1 MLSSQGCRRNSVW
14 RRAASHRDGGDDVG
28 SSTSGC
34 SREAGGLLCRTGM
47 TEKGASLFDFE
58 TISLSNHDVCCVC
71 SMAFFLCDTRLRKWR
86 ILHLRWLKEKKKEW
100 SISVTRV
107 RLWKKKKRFECDIYK
122 NLPHG
127 VSASAMSFT
136 YVAIFFTFYCWVVGL
151 TTLTADN
158 TLKKIAT
165 YVKDMASHW
174 RHATYVYKM
183 SSC

>member
-1 MLSSQGCRRNSVW
+1 MG
-14 RRAASHRDGGDDVG
+14 
-28 SSTSGC
+28 TY
-34 SREAGGLLCRTGM
+34 
-47 TEKGASLFDFE
+47 
-58 TISLSNHDVCCVC
+58 
-71 SMAFFLCDTRLRKWR
+71 LRKWR
-86 ILHLRWLKEKKKEW
+86 ILHLRSLKEKKKEW

-136 YVAIFFTFYCWVVGL
+136 YVAIFFTFCCWVVGL

-165 YVKDMASHW
+165 YVH
-174 RHATYVYKM
+174 
-183 SSC
+183 